1 MKKLMTICLVMALI
15 AGTAN
20 ATITFDEF
28 PVGTVISNQYA
39 AEGVIFSAGD
49 ISQLLPIIYL
59 DGAMPSE
66 PVLSPQEPY
75 AGDFWMQFTVSTN
88 NVQFLSGYWNDI
100 GTAIINVYDPGMNL
114 LANLTN
120 TTTGPELISISG
132 LGDIGYVYFNS
143 LEDIAG
149 GDIDNLSVPEPATMA
164 LLGLGSLVLLKKR
177 RA

>member
-1 MKKLMTICLVMALI
+1 MTICLVMALV

-20 ATITFDEF
+20 AVITFNEF

-39 AEGVIFSAGD
+39 AQGVIFSAGN
-49 ISQLLPIIYL
+49 ITQSLPIIAM
-59 DGAMPSE
+59 DGAMPSQ
-66 PVLSPQEPY
+66 PVLSPRNPNPY
-75 AGDFWMQFTVSTN
+75 AGDFWMQFTVVTD
-88 NVQFLSGYWNDI
+88 NVQFLSGYWDEI
-100 GTAIINVYDPGMNL
+100 GTAIIDVYDSGMNP

-143 LEDIAG
+143 LGDTAG
-149 GDIDNLSVPEPATMA
+149 GDIDNLVVPEPAT
-164 LLGLGSLVLLKKR
+164 LCVLGLGSLVLLRKR